1 MTSRHWPTTTTT
13 TKKQETTACEKKN
26 RKKRRDRL
34 SDAKPAAE
42 DPAEIVRIGDDAF
55 TIQKVNHPSYQVK
68 GKKIK
73 WVADW
78 PGCTG
83 IKGFGIDGDTK
94 EEVISRMVAVIQRKK
109 EFRDLC
115 EDIWTKRYGK

>member
-1 MTSRHWPTTTTT
+1 MTAQCLTSE
-13 TKKQETTACEKKN
+13 TKKETATIGKKAE
-26 RKKRRDRL
+26 RKKKCNRS
-34 SDAKPAAE
+34 SDAKPVAE
-42 DPAEIVRIGDDAF
+42 DPAEIVRIGDDVF
-55 TIQKVNHPSYQVK
+55 TIQKVNHPSNQIK

-83 IKGFGIDGDTK
+83 IKGFGIDGDTRD
-94 EEVISRMVAVIQRKK
+94 EVISRMAAVIKRKK
-109 EFRDLC
+109 DFKDLC